1 MVKKMVG
8 TRILIVEDER
18 ITAEDIKGA
27 LESAGYDVPDLVS
40 SGEEAIKKAGEI
52 RPDLIL
58 MDIQLDGEMDGIE
71 AAEIIR
77 DKYSIPV
84 IYLTA
89 YSDSFTVQ
97 RAKITEPSGYILKE
111 PFGFI
116 HKPFEESELH
126 TTIEITLYRDKVEKR
141 LRDHEQLFQAVLNN
155 VNDAVIVTDSEG
167 RIKFINP
174 VAQDL
179 IGKFEKDEEGKK
191 LVDVFEVLSKEIGQI
206 YGSPDVPISF
216 FDKTIKKSNDEVETH
231 IRGSITL
238 IKDDIGSINGLAIVF
253 RDFK

>member
-1 MVKKMVG
+1 MLD
-8 TRILIVEDER
+8 TQILIVEDER

-27 LESAGYDVPDLVS
+27 LESAGYKVPDLAS
-40 SGEEAIKKAGEI
+40 SGEEAVKKAGEI

-58 MDIQLDGEMDGIE
+58 MDIQLGGDMDGIQ

-77 DKYSIPV
+77 EQYGIPV
-84 IYLTA
+84 IFLTA
-89 YSDSFTVQ
+89 YSDAFTVQ

-141 LRDHEQLFQAVLNN
+141 LRDHEQWFHAVLNN
-155 VNDAVIVTDSEG
+155 VNDAVIVTDSKG

-174 VAQDL
+174 VA
-179 IGKFEKDEEGKK
+179 E
-191 LVDVFEVLSKEIGQI
+191 
-206 YGSPDVPISF
+206 
-216 FDKTIKKSNDEVETH
+216 
-231 IRGSITL
+231 
-238 IKDDIGSINGLAIVF
+238 DII
-253 RDFK
+253 

>member
-1 MVKKMVG
+1 MAD
-8 TRILIVEDER
+8 TQILIVEDER

-27 LESAGYDVPDLVS
+27 LEGAGYKVPDLVS
-40 SGEEAIKKAGEI
+40 SGEEAVKKAGEI

-58 MDIQLDGEMDGIE
+58 MDIHLDGKMDGIE
-71 AAEIIR
+71 AAEII
-77 DKYSIPV
+77 KGKFGIPV

-89 YSDSFTVQ
+89 YSDSITVQ

-126 TTIEITLYRDKVEKR
+126 TAIEITLYRDKVEKK

-155 VNDAVIVTDSEG
+155 INDAVIVTDSEG

-174 VAQDL
+174 VAEDL
-179 IGKFEKDEEGKK
+179 TGKYKEDSEGKK
-191 LVDVFEVLSKEIGQI
+191 LEEVFGILSAEIRQI
-206 YGSPDVPISF
+206 YEAGNVPISF
-216 FDKTIKKSNDEVETH
+216 FDKTIKKFSEENKIH
-231 IRGSITL
+231 IRGTITL
-238 IKDDIGSINGLAIVF
+238 IKDDIGSISGLAVVF

>member
-1 MVKKMVG
+1 MVD
-8 TRILIVEDER
+8 TQILIVEDER

-27 LESAGYDVPDLVS
+27 LEGAGYNVPDLVS
-40 SGEEAIKKAGEI
+40 SGEDAVKKAGEI

-58 MDIQLDGEMDGIE
+58 MDIHLDGKMDGIE

-77 DKYSIPV
+77 DKYGIPV

-89 YSDSFTVQ
+89 YSDSITVQ

-126 TTIEITLYRDKVEKR
+126 TTIEITLYRDKVEKK
-141 LRDHEQLFQAVLNN
+141 LRDHEQLIKAILNN

-167 RIKFINP
+167 KIKFINP
-174 VAQDL
+174 VAEDL
-179 IGKFEKDEEGKK
+179 TGKYWEDIVGEKLE
-191 LVDVFEVLSKEIGQI
+191 DVFEVLGTEIRQI
-206 YGSPDVPISF
+206 YESGNVPISF
-216 FDKTIKKSNDEVETH
+216 FDKTLKKFNDKIKVH
-231 IRGSITL
+231 IKGSITL
-238 IKDDIGSINGLAIVF
+238 IKDDIGNISGLAIVF